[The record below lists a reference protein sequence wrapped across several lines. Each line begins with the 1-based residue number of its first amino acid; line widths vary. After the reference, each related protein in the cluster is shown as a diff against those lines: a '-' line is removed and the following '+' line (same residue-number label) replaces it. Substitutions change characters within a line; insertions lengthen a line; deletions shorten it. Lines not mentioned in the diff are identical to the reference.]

1 MFDQLLQTWK
11 TLQAAASA
19 SPQQA
24 ESMLSQLGDPGAGLP
39 QLFADA
45 TTWNPTNFG
54 EAFQGA
60 QLAPSQA
67 TFAGQPASLN
77 TSSAALSNP
86 AAASAAFPEP
96 KRRPEQA
103 AASDLTP
110 EQYKEL
116 MGMMPDQR
124 SNYNPLPPPGA
135 PRPSSI
141 QSMQVLQSAPV
152 QPQRRLTL
160 ADLIYGGR

>member
-1 MFDQLLQTWK
+1 MFDQLLQMWQSLT
-11 TLQAAASA
+11 TAAAN
-19 SPQQA
+19 PQQA

-45 TTWNPTNFG
+45 STWSPTNFG
-54 EAFQGA
+54 EVFQGA

-67 TFAGQPASLN
+67 MFAGQPASLN
-77 TSSAALSNP
+77 TSSAALSDP
-86 AAASAAFPEP
+86 AAANAAFPQP
-96 KRRPEQA
+96 MRAKEQRQD
-103 AASDLTP
+103 SKLTP
-110 EQYKEL
+110 EQYKAL
-116 MGMMPDQR
+116 MGMMPDQK
-124 SNYNPLPPPGA
+124 SNSAPLPPPGA

-141 QSMQVLQSAPV
+141 QSMQMLQAAPV